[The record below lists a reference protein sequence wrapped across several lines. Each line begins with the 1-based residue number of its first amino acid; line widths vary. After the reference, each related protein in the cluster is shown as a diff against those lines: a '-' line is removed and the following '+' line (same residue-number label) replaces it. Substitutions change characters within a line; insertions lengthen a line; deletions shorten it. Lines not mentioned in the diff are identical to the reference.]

1 MFIFVYHS
9 NNENGQR
16 DLKPFSTDGETEAQ
30 RKCHVSADAH
40 ANARAGSTRTSPAY
54 TRRLFPRL
62 SLLEELR
69 ALLLESAG
77 SS

>member
-1 MFIFVYHS
+1 MFIFVYQS

-54 TRRLFPRL
+54 ARRLFPRL

-69 ALLLESAG
+69 ALLESAG